1 MDSGRRPFIL
11 LVGSVLTLRAVLAA
25 SAYCLVH
32 LIAVRVADAGPA
44 VLWSDGQYLPA
55 VLAAALLAASTV
67 ATARRAFQ
75 SRRDD
80 RALRA
85 AVRGRSRPADGG
97 LAAVAARHGLADR
110 VVVVDE
116 PRPYAFTF
124 GMLRPRVAVSRSL
137 LDNLEPGEVAAVL
150 AHEAA
155 HVRGRDPLK
164 TLLARLATSR
174 GLYLPPLR
182 DLSARFTRGRELAA
196 DRSAVAACGVRP
208 VVGALLRSATPPA
221 WRRDRPRRWPL
232 KAPASRWTPGS
243 ASWSPASNPRPAA
256 PIHSTA
262 VGAASATVVA
272 AIGVQAYILMMQL
285 CGCAM

>member
-55 VLAAALLAASTV
+55 GLAAALLAASTV

-164 TLLARLATSR
+164 TLLARLA
-174 GLYLPPLR
+174 
-182 DLSARFTRGRELAA
+182 
-196 DRSAVAACGVRP
+196 
-208 VVGALLRSATPPA
+208 
-221 WRRDRPRRWPL
+221 
-232 KAPASRWTPGS
+232 
-243 ASWSPASNPRPAA
+243 
-256 PIHSTA
+256 
-262 VGAASATVVA
+262 
-272 AIGVQAYILMMQL
+272 
-285 CGCAM
+285 